1 MPGVLKVRPIDAFLS
16 SDADFLGKADPYVK
30 VTVGKQEA
38 KTSVCKGA
46 GKSPH
51 WKEELAF
58 NVTNEDLIRL
68 EIWDD
73 DTIKDDFLGKLK
85 IPMKDV
91 IGKGIIEQNFTL
103 KSRILGSEIG
113 TIHLRIEYH

>member
-1 MPGVLKVRPIDAFLS
+1 MKIRPLDAFLVE
-16 SDADFLGKADPYVK
+16 DADFLGKADPYVK

-46 GKSPH
+46 GKTPT

-58 NVTNEDLIRL
+58 NVTNEDTIRL

-73 DTIKDDFLGKLK
+73 DVVKDDFLGKLK

-91 IGKGIIEQNFTL
+91 IGKGIIEQNFVL
-103 KSRILGSEIG
+103 KSRILGREIG
-113 TIHLRIEYH
+113 SIHLRIEYK